1 MAFDVKE
8 ISNVVLELLCSGI
21 LDIRNSSNKRHI
33 RTAALIRGGGGHLL
47 TFFVP
52 NVVLIRG
59 QCLFGGST
67 CTMKYG
73 R

>member
-21 LDIRNSSNKRHI
+21 LDLWNSSNKRHI
-33 RTAALIRGGGGHLL
+33 RTAALIRGGGALINIFCPKWGAYSRA
-47 TFFVP
+47 
-52 NVVLIRG
+52 VLIRG
-59 QCLFGGST
+59 RHL
-67 CTMKYG
+67 YNEI